1 MLRLSH
7 HKEQEMCDNQKF
19 SQHEEKYRF
28 IIELVTGVTLEEWRE
43 NNKILSKAMS
53 RIGGY

>member
-1 MLRLSH
+1 
-7 HKEQEMCDNQKF
+7 MCDNQKF